1 MKHSPPRL
9 EIKSATR
16 LIEHGRPQTHVVV
29 VCIPLEHKNGYVFL
43 LAEIA
48 SRSKATVTLHA
59 LFEETVERLARRLQE
74 QSHLQHRFEQALQAL
89 NSDLK
94 KVFDTQQVEPRQLSG
109 LIGVIQRDAFVV
121 SGAGSLTAFF
131 LRRNAK
137 QHVRFFDLMH
147 NLTSESGPATE
158 DKFFGTVLDGE
169 LSPDDVMLFATG
181 PFQKYVS
188 LEETHP
194 LFTTLP
200 PTSVLESIDAHFPV
214 RAQSG
219 VILFQI
225 KPEKNVLTGYSQT
238 LGARESMRAL
248 TEAEHEAAQQ
258 LGLQTPHVQEA
269 FSRLVSLVRSG
280 SPQER
285 LAFAQNIT
293 RRVWKGARIIASYLF
308 RFAINTASAL
318 LSFLGALLAQR
329 SKRKRGFSQA
339 MSAWSR
345 SWRTGRY
352 QFFKLSKL
360 HRLILLA
367 CVVLVIALGVS
378 LFVVRTAQQSS
389 ADSQTFLQSIDRIDE
404 LVDAAQASLIYNDR
418 ASAGAQLREAES
430 LLMGLNSD
438 KKEERREAVET
449 QRQALAATWNDVR
462 RVLTPQLTRLMVPSQ
477 DAIGTNG
484 SLVFTANGGAWR
496 ISGSELL
503 ESPIAN
509 ASSVRLVRGTS
520 YKTDTV
526 FLAADDRMA
535 RYRAS
540 EGSLQSVLINAA
552 EAELRQAVALEQY
565 GERLYILVPEQSQIY
580 RHQLVDDRD
589 YASALPWLTDAAT
602 FDDASDLAIDG
613 TIWIADGARLRHFDR
628 GIEMG
633 FVQTTIEPPLQQ
645 VTALFT
651 DTDIAELFVLEG
663 MQNRLLV
670 LNKQTG
676 ELLGQYVDPSFSPAT
691 DVFIN
696 DTDRTAYI
704 VTPNQLLLFPLTSV
718 IQ

>member
-1 MKHSPPRL
+1 MKKSPPRL

-16 LIEHGRPQTHVVV
+16 VIEHGRPQTHVVV

-48 SRSKATVTLHA
+48 SRSKATITLHA
-59 LFEETVERLARRLQE
+59 LFQETVERLARRLQE
-74 QSHLQHRFEQALQAL
+74 HSHLQHRFEQALQTL
-89 NSDLK
+89 NGDLK
-94 KVFDTQQVEPRQLSG
+94 DIFASREISPHQLSAF
-109 LIGVIQRDAFVV
+109 IGVVQHEVFIAA
-121 SGAGSLTAFF
+121 GAGALTAFF
-131 LRRNAK
+131 LRQNAK

-147 NLTSESGPATE
+147 NLTSESGPPTE
-158 DKFFGTVLDGE
+158 EKFFSTVLDGT
-169 LSPDDVMLFATG
+169 LSEEDVMLFATG

-188 LEETHP
+188 LEASHP

-200 PTSVLESIDAHFPV
+200 PTSVLESIDAHFPI

-225 KPEKNVLTGYSQT
+225 KPEKDVLTGYSQS

-248 TEAEHEAAQQ
+248 TETEREATQQ

-280 SPQER
+280 SAQER
-285 LAFAQNIT
+285 LAFAQDAT
-293 RRVWKGARIIASYLF
+293 RRVWKGARIISSYTF
-308 RFAINTASAL
+308 RFASNAASAL
-318 LSFLGALLAQR
+318 ISFFGALIAQR
-329 SKRKRGFSQA
+329 GKRKRGFSQA

-345 SWRTGRY
+345 TWKTGRY
-352 QFFKLSKL
+352 QFFKLSKP
-360 HRLILLA
+360 HRLILLI
-367 CVVLVIALGVS
+367 CLVLIVALGAS
-378 LFVVRTAQQSS
+378 LSAVRTAKRSS
-389 ADSQTFLQSIDRIDE
+389 TDVQAFRQSIDRIDE

-418 ASAGAQLREAES
+418 TSAGAQLREAES
-430 LLMGLNSD
+430 LLMSLDSS
-438 KKEERREAVET
+438 KEERREAVET
-449 QRQALAATWNDVR
+449 QRHALAATWIDVR
-462 RVLTPQLTRLMVPSQ
+462 RVLTPQLTRLIVPSQ
-477 DAIGTNG
+477 NAIGTNG

-496 ISGSELL
+496 ISGSELI

-509 ASSVRLVRGTS
+509 ASSLRPVRGTS

-526 FLAADDRMA
+526 FLAAEDRMA

-540 EGSLQSVLINAA
+540 EGSLQSALINAA

-565 GERLYILVPEQSQIY
+565 GERLYILVPEQNQIY

-589 YASALPWLTDAAT
+589 YGSALPWLTDTVT
-602 FDDASDLAIDG
+602 FDDANDLSIDG
-613 TIWIADGARLRHFDR
+613 TIWVADGARLRHFDR
-628 GIEMG
+628 GVETG
-633 FVQTTIEPPLQQ
+633 FAQTTIEPPLQN
-645 VTALFT
+645 VTALST

-663 MQNRLLV
+663 AQNRLLV

-676 ELLGQYVDPSFSPAT
+676 ELLGQYVDPSFGPST
-691 DVFIN
+691 DLLIN
-696 DTDRTAYI
+696 YTDRTAYI

>member
-16 LIEHGRPQTHVVV
+16 LIEHGRPQAHVVV
-29 VCIPLEHKNGYVFL
+29 ICVPLEHKNGYVFL

-89 NSDLK
+89 NSELK
-94 KVFDTQQVEPRQLSG
+94 EIFESRQVEPRQLSG
-109 LIGVIQRDAFVV
+109 LLGVIQRDAFVV

-158 DKFFGTVLDGE
+158 DKFFGTVLNGE
-169 LSPDDVMLFATG
+169 LSSDDVMLFATG

-219 VILFQI
+219 VILLQI
-225 KPEKNVLTGYSQT
+225 KSEKNVLTGYSQT
-238 LGARESMRAL
+238 LGARESMHAL

-269 FSRLVSLVRSG
+269 FSHLVSLVRSG
-280 SPQER
+280 SARER
-285 LAFAQNIT
+285 LAFAQDVA
-293 RRVWKGARIIASYLF
+293 RRVWKGARIIASYTF
-308 RFAINTASAL
+308 RFASNTASAL
-318 LSFLGALLAQR
+318 LSFLGALVAQR

-345 SWRTGRY
+345 SWKTGRY

-360 HRLILLA
+360 HRIILLASLILL
-367 CVVLVIALGVS
+367 VALGVS
-378 LFVVRTAQQSS
+378 LSAVRQAQRSS
-389 ADSQTFLQSIDRIDE
+389 ASAQTFRQSIDRIDE

-418 ASAGAQLREAES
+418 TSAGTQLREAES
-430 LLMGLNSD
+430 LLIGLDSD
-438 KKEERREAVET
+438 KEEHREAVET
-449 QRQALAATWNDVR
+449 QWQALAATWNDVR
-462 RVLTPQLTRLMVPSQ
+462 RVLTPQLTRLIVPSQ

-496 ISGSELL
+496 ISDSELL

-509 ASSVRLVRGTS
+509 ASSLRLVRGTS

-589 YASALPWLTDAAT
+589 YASALPWLTDAVT

-628 GIEMG
+628 GVEMG
-633 FVQTTIEPPLQQ
+633 FAQTTIEPPLQQ
-645 VTALFT
+645 VTALST

-663 MQNRLLV
+663 VQNRLLV

-676 ELLGQYVDPSFSPAT
+676 ELLGQYVDPSFGPAT

-696 DTDRTAYI
+696 YTDRTAYI
-704 VTPNQLLLFPLTSV
+704 VTPNQMLLFPLTSV